1 MRLLKS
7 SENLGKILGELISQN
22 VEMSDPCPTVS
33 AGSSKPGDPAF
44 GSVKSAAARCQTRR
58 SDVVGEGYI
67 RGQLQQGDV
76 ITE

>member
-7 SENLGKILGELISQN
+7 SENSGNILGDLISQN
-22 VEMSDPCPTVS
+22 VQMSDSCPTVS

-44 GSVKSAAARCQTRR
+44 RSIKSAAARRQTRR
-58 SDVVGEGYI
+58 PDVVGEGYS
-67 RGQLQQGDV
+67 RGQLQQGDA